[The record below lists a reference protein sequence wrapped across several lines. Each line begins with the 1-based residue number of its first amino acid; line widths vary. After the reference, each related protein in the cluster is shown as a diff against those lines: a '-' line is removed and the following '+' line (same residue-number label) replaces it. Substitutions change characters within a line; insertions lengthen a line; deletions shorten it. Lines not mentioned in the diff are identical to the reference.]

1 MAEKID
7 PYTFTGPS
15 EVELR
20 GLTPQQ
26 QDALVESRR
35 SEWERVKP
43 LEIARQD
50 ARRGHIAEGGDGAA
64 FDTAWSSGG
73 EAAHIADQAKA
84 RQERARRE
92 SSIF

>member
-7 PYTFTGPS
+7 AYTFTGPS

-26 QDALVESRR
+26 QDALIESRR
-35 SEWERVKP
+35 SEWARLRP

-50 ARRGHIAEGGDGAA
+50 ARRAHIAEGGDGAA
-64 FDTAWSSGG
+64 FDAQWAGGG
-73 EAAHIADQAKA
+73 ETAHIAAEAKR
-84 RQERARRE
+84 RQERARQE